1 MIAVKKK
8 KKKRKKERK
17 KKVSLKS
24 TANTSL
30 PVAATVC
37 QRKWKEKVR
46 AGLRLCQEPPA
57 TAA

>member
-1 MIAVKKK
+1 MRDSSKKK
-8 KKKRKKERK
+8 KKRK

-24 TANTSL
+24 TTNTSL

>member
-1 MIAVKKK
+1 M
-8 KKKRKKERK
+8 RDSSKKER

-24 TANTSL
+24 TTNTSL

-37 QRKWKEKVR
+37 QRKWKKVR